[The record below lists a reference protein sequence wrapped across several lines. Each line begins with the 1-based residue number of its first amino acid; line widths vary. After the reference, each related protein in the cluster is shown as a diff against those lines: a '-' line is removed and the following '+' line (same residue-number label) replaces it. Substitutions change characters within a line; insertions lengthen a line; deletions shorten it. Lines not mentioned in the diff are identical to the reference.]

1 MAIIIMQKKTRTQSF
16 VAAGLI
22 AAVVL
27 TAQPLLSSRASA
39 AIVGTEQTIGAPA
52 SDADRARVS
61 EFLAREDV
69 RQQLQ
74 GLGVDADEALSRVDT
89 MSQEEIASLVTRIDA
104 LPAGQG
110 RGNNIVIILLL
121 VVLILL
127 LV

>member
-1 MAIIIMQKKTRTQSF
+1 MRKYFRRPNVIALCLMLS
-16 VAAGLI
+16 AAATI
-22 AAVVL
+22 
-27 TAQPLLSSRASA
+27 QPLTSGRAVA
-39 AIVGTEQTIGAPA
+39 AIVGTEQTLEDHAA
-52 SDADRARVS
+52 DADRARVS

-69 RQQLQ
+69 RQQLEA
-74 GLGVDADEALSRVDT
+74 LGVDPDEALSRVDT
-89 MSQEEIASLVTRIDA
+89 MSQEEIASLTSKIEA